1 MGGAVLVH
9 PRPDEVFAELAREW
23 KPAWRRFVAERDA
36 FCGADAERSR
46 AILSFV
52 IRAHLAGLV
61 DHETGL
67 LLQAL
72 QELGEGYALLS
83 APENGL
89 SEELALPRIDVVLAT
104 IEAAGYPD
112 ASVALGHS
120 GSDAV
125 ATQRRT
131 ADVVPEVEQSTE
143 GDSSR
148 MARTVSKGLEGY
160 MQCCQILAHPEGRRE
175 MTLRRGALR
184 ENACRT
190 ISRLRWQFS
199 AFGRTTAL
207 ARSVERRAVQL
218 LLLLTDCEYLVTT
231 LGDQEPT
238 NAVNVLPVS
247 FVRDYTWGTGV
258 GTWVESHG
266 VRLPR
271 ELARR

>member
-89 SEELALPRIDVVLAT
+89 SEELALRVSTSYWRQSRRPDTRTQASLWDTRDPMPLLRSAGQQTLCPR
-104 IEAAGYPD
+104 
-112 ASVALGHS
+112 
-120 GSDAV
+120 
-125 ATQRRT
+125 
-131 ADVVPEVEQSTE
+131 
-143 GDSSR
+143 
-148 MARTVSKGLEGY
+148 
-160 MQCCQILAHPEGRRE
+160 
-175 MTLRRGALR
+175 
-184 ENACRT
+184 
-190 ISRLRWQFS
+190 
-199 AFGRTTAL
+199 
-207 ARSVERRAVQL
+207 
-218 LLLLTDCEYLVTT
+218 
-231 LGDQEPT
+231 
-238 NAVNVLPVS
+238 
-247 FVRDYTWGTGV
+247 
-258 GTWVESHG
+258 
-266 VRLPR
+266 
-271 ELARR
+271 